1 MLREIRLY
9 GQLAKFIGHRV
20 LHADVSSAAEAVRFL
35 LANWPA
41 LEQHMASQHYRVALG
56 ERDLALEEVCDPAG
70 SQTIKIVPVIG
81 GAGGGTGQILAG
93 IGLIAA
99 SIILAPAG
107 AGFLGLGAG
116 LKASVASGLATGFIS
131 AGASSI
137 IGSIGVVL
145 VLGGISQLM
154 TPTTNTPQGVNQQD
168 DPRKSYSF
176 SGVQNVS
183 RAGVP
188 VPIIFGEVVV
198 GSTVISAAIDID
210 QI

>member
-1 MLREIRLY
+1 
-9 GQLAKFIGHRV
+9 
-20 LHADVSSAAEAVRFL
+20 
-35 LANWPA
+35 
-41 LEQHMASQHYRVALG
+41 MASQHYRVALG